1 MITLNGDPSLFSI
14 CPSSQDKESS
24 LWGTEG
30 AEQARHLQMILP
42 LGIRGHVALLV

>member
-1 MITLNGDPSLFSI
+1 MITLNGDPFLFAI

-24 LWGTEG
+24 LWATEG

-42 LGIRGHVALLV
+42 LGVCEHTTLLV

>member
-24 LWGTEG
+24 LWGMEG
-30 AEQARHLQMILP
+30 AEQARHLQMVLP
-42 LGIRGHVALLV
+42 PGVCEHVALFV